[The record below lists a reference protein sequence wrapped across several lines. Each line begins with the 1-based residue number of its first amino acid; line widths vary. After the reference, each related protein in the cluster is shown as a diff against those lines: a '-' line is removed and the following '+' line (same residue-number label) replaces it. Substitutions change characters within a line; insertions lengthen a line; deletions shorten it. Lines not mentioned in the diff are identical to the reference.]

1 MKVLRRSQ
9 QQLIWQKNKMQ
20 CQPQSDKQRLHLILK
35 VSCLGHHSYDVR
47 GRIPSELNEDVAY
60 RIGVGIASYFS
71 AKSVVVGYD
80 VRPSSIDILNALTKG
95 INSQGAKVYS
105 IGLCGTEE
113 IYFATNH
120 LETDA
125 GVMITASHNPADY
138 NGLKIVGKGAK
149 PVSMDSGLGEI
160 KEIADQSLSS
170 LETEPM
176 MELVDIKAEY
186 IEKLLE
192 FIDPNTIKPMH
203 IVTNSGNGCAGPT
216 LDLLEEK
223 LPLKFT
229 KIQNDPDGTFPNGI
243 PNPLLPE
250 NRDITSKAV
259 VEHSADLGIAWDG
272 DFDRCFFFDSN
283 GDFIENY
290 YLIGLLSEQLLKIS
304 PGDSIVHD
312 PRLVWN
318 TVEEVNGF
326 GGTPII
332 SKSGHSFIKE
342 VMRAN
347 NSIYGGEMS
356 GHHYF
361 RDFYFSDSGM
371 IPWLLLIENVSSS
384 GSSLTDLVRDRI
396 NKFPVSGE
404 INRTVGNP
412 EELLEKIKDHYLIL
426 DPNIETLDGYSLDFG
441 AWRFNLRMSNTEPLV
456 RLNVETRGDI
466 DLMNSKTEEILNLIE
481 ELG

>member
-1 MKVLRRSQ
+1 M
-9 QQLIWQKNKMQ
+9 INE
-20 CQPQSDKQRLHLILK
+20 I
-35 VSCLGHHSYDVR
+35 SCFKAYDVR
-47 GRIPSELNEDVAY
+47 GRIPSELNDDVAF

-71 AKSVVVGYD
+71 AESVVVGYD

-95 INSQGAKVYS
+95 MNSQGVKVLS

-120 LETDA
+120 LSTDA

-149 PVSMDSGLGEI
+149 PVSLESGLGDI
-160 KEIADQSLSS
+160 KKIADTVTSELDIEPDI
-170 LETEPM
+170 ETIN
-176 MELVDIKAEY
+176 LKHEY

-192 FIDPNTIKPMH
+192 FIQPNMIKPMH
-203 IVTNSGNGCAGPT
+203 IVMNAGNGCAGPIV
-216 LDLLEEK
+216 DMLEEK
-223 LPLKFT
+223 LPIT
-229 KIQNDPDGTFPNGI
+229 IRKIQNEPDGSFPNGI

-259 VEHSADLGIAWDG
+259 IEHSADLGIAWDG

-290 YLIGLLSEQLLKIS
+290 YLIGLLSEQLLKQS
-304 PGDSIVHD
+304 PGESIVHD

-318 TVEEVNGF
+318 TIEEVSRFDGVP
-326 GGTPII
+326 TI

-342 VMRAN
+342 VMREN
-347 NSIYGGEMS
+347 DSIYGGEMS

-361 RDFYFSDSGM
+361 RDFYYSDSGM
-371 IPWLLLIENVSSS
+371 IPWLLLLENVSTS
-384 GSSLTDLVRDRI
+384 GSSLTELVKDRI

-404 INRTVGNP
+404 INRTVSNP
-412 EELLEKIKDHYLIL
+412 EELLESVKDHYLAH
-426 DPNIETLDGYSLDFG
+426 DPNIENLDGYSFDFG
-441 AWRFNLRMSNTEPLV
+441 DWRFNLRMSNTEPLV
-456 RLNVETRGDI
+456 RLNVESREDVE
-466 DLMNSKTEEILNLIE
+466 LMKSKTEEILSLIQA
-481 ELG
+481 LG

>member
-1 MKVLRRSQ
+1 ME
-9 QQLIWQKNKMQ
+9 I
-20 CQPQSDKQRLHLILK
+20 
-35 VSCLGHHSYDVR
+35 SCFKAYDVR
-47 GRIPSELNEDVAY
+47 GRIPSELNQDVAF

-71 AKSVVVGYD
+71 AESVVVGYD

-95 INSQGAKVYS
+95 MNSQGVKVLS

-120 LETDA
+120 LNTDA

-149 PVSMDSGLGEI
+149 PVSLESGLGDI
-160 KEIADQSLSS
+160 KKIADTATSELDIEPDI
-170 LETEPM
+170 ETIN
-176 MELVDIKAEY
+176 LKHEY

-192 FIDPNTIKPMH
+192 FIQPNMIKPMH
-203 IVTNSGNGCAGPT
+203 IVMNAGNGCAGPIV
-216 LDLLEEK
+216 DMLEEK
-223 LPLKFT
+223 LPITIT
-229 KIQNDPDGTFPNGI
+229 KIQNEPDGSFPNGI

-259 VEHSADLGIAWDG
+259 IEHSADLGIAWDG

-290 YLIGLLSEQLLKIS
+290 YLIGLLSEQLLKQS

-318 TVEEVNGF
+318 TVEEVNRF
-326 GGTPII
+326 GGMPTI

-342 VMRAN
+342 VMRDN
-347 NSIYGGEMS
+347 DSIYGGEMS

-361 RDFYFSDSGM
+361 RDFYYSDSGM
-371 IPWLLLIENVSSS
+371 IPWLLLLENVSTS
-384 GSSLTDLVRDRI
+384 GSSLTELVKDRI

-404 INRTVGNP
+404 INRTVSNP
-412 EELLEKIKDHYLIL
+412 LELLEKVKDHYLSH
-426 DPNIETLDGYSLDFG
+426 DPEIESLDGYSFDFG
-441 AWRFNLRMSNTEPLV
+441 EWRFNLRMSNTEPLV
-456 RLNVETRGDI
+456 RLNVESRD
-466 DLMNSKTEEILNLIE
+466 DVELMRSKTEEVLSLIE
-481 ELG
+481 DLG